1 MRHPQRIGTAG
12 NSFFLPT
19 CDTSRISIG
28 RNKQVAF
35 MMQTRG
41 GGWARHLN
49 VIRLME
55 QVVIITCEQTPF
67 QWNTT
72 LTWGRPVRRLWSHC
86 YCVTCRI
93 KWRSKRGNGPSSLVV
108 SAPMSVAT
116 LGPQSIATRTW
127 YPIRRF
133 RNTRIGFMTR
143 YHLPANDPNEDRI
156 QCAGLMANLLTSA
169 LIQ

>member
-41 GGWARHLN
+41 GGWAQHLN
-49 VIRLME
+49 VIRLMK

-72 LTWGRPVRRLWSHC
+72 LNWGRPDRRLWSHC

-108 SAPMSVAT
+108 SAPMSVTT
-116 LGPQSIATRTW
+116 LRKVSQPGRDTQFADSVTQGLASWRGITYLPMIL
-127 YPIRRF
+127 
-133 RNTRIGFMTR
+133 TRIESNV
-143 YHLPANDPNEDRI
+143 PD
-156 QCAGLMANLLTSA
+156 
-169 LIQ
+169 